1 MAKKSVVDYVKS
13 MLQGGYQISSIRAAM
28 LKSSYTNE
36 DIDDAVKEAY
46 HPTIRHEIHLGPTV
60 LFVAILVILVGG
72 GVAYFTL
79 NPSKAPDKLLDVNLE
94 PVQTTVKPGESIIFL
109 KELSNLGTEARYD
122 VIIKQEILDP
132 ITFKP
137 IAEKTE
143 TRAIETFGS
152 TKTQILIPQDSRPG
166 DYILRAI
173 VEYDAKKAVAT
184 IPIKIV
190 PAGKETLQDFCN
202 DGIQNQDET
211 GVDCGGMCKPCEVK
225 GLCNDNDPCTKD
237 EHADGKCSYSKIAPC
252 CGNGICETG
261 EANICDDCKP
271 NGQLQ
276 NLPTFSDISKIRE
289 TAKTDP
295 DKAVEQCN
303 SLEVQDLRDS
313 CISNVGEVQLNR
325 NYCVQIVNSKY
336 KDVCYSNIAKSSN
349 DNSICGEIVAD
360 GIRDSCYMTFVLDN
374 KDYSVCGKL
383 TNKQLRQ
390 SCEYLNQLHEL

>member
-28 LKSSYTNE
+28 LKSGYTNE

-202 DGIQNQDET
+202 DGIQNQDES
-211 GVDCGGMCKPCEVK
+211 
-225 GLCNDNDPCTKD
+225 
-237 EHADGKCSYSKIAPC
+237 H
-252 CGNGICETG
+252 
-261 EANICDDCKP
+261 
-271 NGQLQ
+271 
-276 NLPTFSDISKIRE
+276 
-289 TAKTDP
+289 
-295 DKAVEQCN
+295 
-303 SLEVQDLRDS
+303 
-313 CISNVGEVQLNR
+313 
-325 NYCVQIVNSKY
+325 
-336 KDVCYSNIAKSSN
+336 AKSRVYAMTMTLALKTSMQTA
-349 DNSICGEIVAD
+349 SALTQKLLRVA
-360 GIRDSCYMTFVLDN
+360 GMESARRGKPISAMTASQMGSCKTCQHFLISA
-374 KDYSVCGKL
+374 K
-383 TNKQLRQ
+383 
-390 SCEYLNQLHEL
+390 